1 MVQCQITLSD
11 DANQF
16 VQDQLAS
23 GRFASVD
30 EVVSKVLEEARVRAA
45 KAKLAE
51 LIREGIESGPGVEF
65 TEERFDKMMDEVEAE
80 FARRHSA

>member
-16 VQDQLAS
+16 VQDQLAT

-30 EVVSKVLEEARVRAA
+30 EVVSKVLEDARVRAA

-51 LIREGIESGPGVEF
+51 LIREGIESGPA
-65 TEERFDKMMDEVEAE
+65 VEATDE
-80 FARRHSA
+80 WWQQLRAKIRAEAERRRSA

>member
-1 MVQCQITLSD
+1 MAQCQITLSD

-16 VQDQLAS
+16 VQDQLAT
-23 GRFASVD
+23 GRFASID

-65 TEERFDKMMDEVEAE
+65 TEERFDKLMDEVEAE
-80 FARRHSA
+80 FERRRSA

>member
-30 EVVSKVLEEARVRAA
+30 EVVSKVLEEARIRAA

-65 TEERFDKMMDEVEAE
+65 SEERFDKMMDEVEAE
-80 FARRHSA
+80 FARRRSA